1 MNLTVSFI
9 YSDYA
14 LYVRSLNIYIF
25 FTFFH
30 SFIELWGLDAEGRFL
45 TDGSNLIK
53 EDSLRKL
60 ISFMSSKRH
69 IDVKELILH
78 DLKNVMKTIET
89 EDVLLR
95 MKKASNKEIG
105 RRLLFLFQCDLLPGI
120 SGKILELK
128 GSRDNPK
135 VLQKSKMIKL
145 IGWCALLLL
154 NLLML
159 FYILLFAFSQ
169 TGPRQSA
176 WFKSFAIWLAMEI
189 IIVSTSIV
197 LISHVF
203 IPIMI
208 MKDLAQIKKKLIANI
223 REYQDTIKYNKKNG
237 INDDVCDNQNNDN
250 FNAAKYLFISTGLS
264 KLYPD
269 VKESKII
276 AQFSTPWPKQSYCR
290 VKDVSKQYSKK
301 FSALTRSASILIIF
315 FAGQFLNMPSG
326 FQDVI
331 IHVSS
336 TAAMGYVILVHIQ
349 LYQLFPALVILP
361 VCIIGIIVHFIIT
374 SGKADAKLRLAKLFP
389 VNPPNNND
397 HVVDKQQSRIVAH
410 KDLPSSSSSKVNI
423 HQTRRASLQL
433 GLSVIDEIEQID
445 NSGSEESSSVTSDDD
460 NDDDEDDDDE
470 DDGDNEE
477 RDDDDDDDKDSHH
490 EDSDDGDDDD
500 QYHGSGSGT
509 SKSDN
514 DNSNYYTN
522 SENESNSNYGGNVS
536 ARDSVSCNI
545 DVSTDNDGD
554 GDNNMNN
561 KNKNEHGSNCND
573 DNAQSDV
580 HSEHSSVDSMKVES
594 LPDQLL
600 LVVENSVM
608 DGRGYGSY
616 TERIVAC
623 ENSSIWLESISD
635 REDDDKEEDDDDVDK
650 DSYDEYPVDGDDDDQ
665 YHGIGSRTS
674 NRDND
679 NSNYY
684 TNSENENNS
693 NYGGNVSA
701 IDSVSCNIE
710 VSTDSHGDGVNNMNN
725 KNKNESGSNCND
737 DISQSDVHSEHI

>member
-1 MNLTVSFI
+1 
-9 YSDYA
+9 
-14 LYVRSLNIYIF
+14 
-25 FTFFH
+25 
-30 SFIELWGLDAEGRFL
+30 
-45 TDGSNLIK
+45 
-53 EDSLRKL
+53 
-60 ISFMSSKRH
+60 
-69 IDVKELILH
+69 
-78 DLKNVMKTIET
+78 
-89 EDVLLR
+89 
-95 MKKASNKEIG
+95 
-105 RRLLFLFQCDLLPGI
+105 
-120 SGKILELK
+120 
-128 GSRDNPK
+128 
-135 VLQKSKMIKL
+135 MIKL

-203 IPIMI
+203 IPIVI

-237 INDDVCDNQNNDN
+237 IDDNAYNNQNDDN

-331 IHVSS
+331 IHISS
-336 TAAMGYVILVHIQ
+336 TTAIGYIILVHIQ
-349 LYQLFPALVILP
+349 LYQLFPVLVILP

-397 HVVDKQQSRIVAH
+397 HVVHKQQSRMVVH
-410 KDLPSSSSSKVNI
+410 KDLPSSASSKEKI

-433 GLSVIDEIEQID
+433 GLRVIDEIEQID

-460 NDDDEDDDDE
+460 YEDDEHDDDDDDEDDDDDDDNDDSNEE
-470 DDGDNEE
+470 DDEE
-477 RDDDDDDDKDSHH
+477 
-490 EDSDDGDDDD
+490 DGDDDD
-500 QYHGSGSGT
+500 DYDEDSDDVDDDDQDYGSGRCTSNSG
-509 SKSDN
+509 N
-514 DNSNYYTN
+514 ENNSNYEGID
-522 SENESNSNYGGNVS
+522 SVM
-536 ARDSVSCNI
+536 DSVSFNI
-545 DVSTDNDGD
+545 EDSTDSDGD
-554 GDNNMNN
+554 GDDNIKN

-573 DNAQSDV
+573 DIAQSDV
-580 HSEHSSVDSMKVES
+580 HSEHSSIDSMKGES
-594 LPDQLL
+594 LPEHSL
-600 LVVENSVM
+600 LVVENYVT
-608 DGRGYGSY
+608 DERACGSY
-616 TERIVAC
+616 TERIVTIDS
-623 ENSSIWLESISD
+623 NRSIWLGSISD
-635 REDDDKEEDDDDVDK
+635 EEDF
-650 DSYDEYPVDGDDDDQ
+650 E
-665 YHGIGSRTS
+665 
-674 NRDND
+674 
-679 NSNYY
+679 
-684 TNSENENNS
+684 
-693 NYGGNVSA
+693 
-701 IDSVSCNIE
+701 
-710 VSTDSHGDGVNNMNN
+710 
-725 KNKNESGSNCND
+725 ESS
-737 DISQSDVHSEHI
+737 